1 MVAWNTREKRVAI
14 VAGTRT
20 PFAKMGGPLKN
31 VHVTDLAKRTF
42 ERRCTARIGLRIG
55 WTK

>member
-31 VHVTDLAKRTF
+31 VHVTDLASGRSR
-42 ERRCTARIGLRIG
+42 RRCTARIGLRIG